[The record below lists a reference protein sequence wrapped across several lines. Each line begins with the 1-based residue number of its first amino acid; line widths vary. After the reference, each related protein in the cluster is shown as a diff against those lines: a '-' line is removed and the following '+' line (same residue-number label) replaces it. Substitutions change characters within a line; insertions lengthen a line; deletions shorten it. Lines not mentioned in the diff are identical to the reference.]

1 MKYLRPFF
9 ESLSSIE
16 ELRKDRDDII
26 RVLTRY
32 CELYLDSNTEKMWEF
47 AWDIGND
54 FLDEDV
60 IESADKM
67 SNEIVTAIVDSTI
80 QYNKERSARNLLE
93 LYYDCDFALGG
104 DSDDITS
111 NIQDIFSDYLD
122 DKKTATFYKTNDK
135 YDNRYVVE
143 ISKDNIMTSIDFNE
157 IMGRI
162 DDFVNMDG
170 VEYSGN
176 RDFIKFEFYKSYP
189 SED

>member
-67 SNEIVTAIVDSTI
+67 RDSN
-80 QYNKERSARNLLE
+80 
-93 LYYDCDFALGG
+93 C
-104 DSDDITS
+104 
-111 NIQDIFSDYLD
+111 
-122 DKKTATFYKTNDK
+122 
-135 YDNRYVVE
+135 
-143 ISKDNIMTSIDFNE
+143 
-157 IMGRI
+157 
-162 DDFVNMDG
+162 
-170 VEYSGN
+170 YS
-176 RDFIKFEFYKSYP
+176 R
-189 SED
+189 